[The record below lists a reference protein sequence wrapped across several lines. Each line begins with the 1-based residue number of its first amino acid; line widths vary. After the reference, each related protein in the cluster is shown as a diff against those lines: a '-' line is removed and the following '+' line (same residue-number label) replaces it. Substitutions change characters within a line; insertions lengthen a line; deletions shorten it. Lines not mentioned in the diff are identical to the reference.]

1 MLSQEEIENTS
12 VIEISEKPTTTK
24 TRVICENQHLIRL
37 DLEDTSPIS
46 KENESSLITNIKSH
60 IGTNTDLIL
69 LSDYAKGTITPN
81 LCSKLINQA
90 KSLNI
95 PIFIDPKGS
104 DYSKYKV

>member
-1 MLSQEEIENTS
+1 MKVRAS
-12 VIEISEKPTTTK
+12 VKKICNKCQIIKRK
-24 TRVICENQHLIRL
+24 GVLRVICENQHLIRL

-90 KSLNI
+90 KIVI
-95 PIFIDPKGS
+95 PGKIH
-104 DYSKYKV
+104 